1 MGWIDAFN
9 RRGGPGGGSRRQH
22 IRGGVGRDPLSPG
35 ISAASASR
43 RSGSRDGQL
52 RARPRPLSFGCT
64 AIKELTSHDRDVGD
78 DSRRHRPRERPA
90 AGQRHR

>member
-1 MGWIDAFN
+1 MLSI
-9 RRGGPGGGSRRQH
+9 GGAVRAE
-22 IRGGVGRDPLSPG
+22 VAD
-35 ISAASASR
+35 IS
-43 RSGSRDGQL
+43 
-52 RARPRPLSFGCT
+52 

>member
-1 MGWIDAFN
+1 VDRCFQSAG
-9 RRGGPGGGSRRQH
+9 RSGGGSRHQH

-52 RARPRPLSFGCT
+52 RARPRPLSFRLHGNQGT
-64 AIKELTSHDRDVGD
+64 D
-78 DSRRHRPRERPA
+78 
-90 AGQRHR
+90 